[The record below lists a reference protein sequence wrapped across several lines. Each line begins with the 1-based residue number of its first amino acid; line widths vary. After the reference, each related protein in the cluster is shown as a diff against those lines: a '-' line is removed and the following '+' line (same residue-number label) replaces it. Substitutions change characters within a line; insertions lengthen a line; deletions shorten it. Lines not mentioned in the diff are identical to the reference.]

1 MPETS
6 WGIAESEEAM
16 NRFVLLLLGVVA
28 WASVGLLAVLIA
40 FNIGD
45 KNQVLMFM
53 PIPVAVVAAWAIG
66 ELVTER
72 VFNRGELVTERVS
85 SQD

>member
-1 MPETS
+1 MPGTS

-16 NRFVLLLLGVVA
+16 NRIVLLLLGVVA

-45 KNQVLMFM
+45 KNQVLMFL
-53 PIPVAVVAAWAIG
+53 PILAAVVVAWAIG

-72 VFNRGELVTERVS
+72 VFNRGEPVTERVS
-85 SQD
+85 NQD